1 MELRQGAGPLGT
13 CSFWLGVGG
22 RRPCPVQVR
31 VGALPLPTNGQIAK
45 GLALCWGPGATPL
58 AGSQGGALALPPPH
72 GHRALR
78 IVVAMSGGV
87 DSSVAAGLLHEQGH
101 EVIGVTLQLYDQGAA
116 LGRKG
121 ACCAGQDIHDARRVA
136 DQLGIAH
143 YVIDAEERFARAVIA
158 DFADSYAAGE
168 TPVPCIRC
176 NQTVK
181 FADLTALASDLG
193 AERLA
198 TGHYVRRVDGPDGA
212 ELHRAAD
219 ADRDQSWFLFATTQ
233 TQLDRCLFP
242 LGEMQDKRVVRDQ
255 AARLGLG
262 VAEKADSQ
270 DICFVP
276 SGSYAEIVGRLRPDA
291 LEPGDIT
298 RRDGTVVGQHDGV
311 ARFTVG
317 QSKRLGAAAMHDGQ
331 RQMVVAT
338 EPGARRVIIGPR
350 TVSTSDVSLREVNW
364 LISPDQGPI
373 RCSVKLRARDVPRP
387 ALVNAHEGGAV
398 VRLDEPALPAPG
410 QACVF
415 YTGDRVLGGG
425 FITRPAA

>member
-1 MELRQGAGPLGT
+1 MGLCPGPH
-13 CSFWLGVGG
+13 
-22 RRPCPVQVR
+22 QE
-31 VGALPLPTNGQIAK
+31 ALPLGSPPRGEAPWDLLIWWVGGEGASVYVRGPRRAPSLNPPMDRYCK
-45 GLALCWGPGATPL
+45 GPRPRLEVQEATPPGGVRGG
-58 AGSQGGALALPPPH
+58 GSPLALPPPH

-116 LGRKG
+116 SGRKG

-198 TGHYVRRVDGPDGA
+198 TGHYVRRVDGPEGA

-291 LEPGDIT
+291 LVSGDINGT
-298 RRDGTVVGQHDGV
+298 ARWDRCWAARRRGSVHRRSEQAARCGGDARRRAANGDRDRAWLATGDHWAAHGQHAGRVV
-311 ARFTVG
+311 ARG
-317 QSKRLGAAAMHDGQ
+317 
-331 RQMVVAT
+331 
-338 EPGARRVIIGPR
+338 
-350 TVSTSDVSLREVNW
+350 
-364 LISPDQGPI
+364 
-373 RCSVKLRARDVPRP
+373 
-387 ALVNAHEGGAV
+387 
-398 VRLDEPALPAPG
+398 
-410 QACVF
+410 
-415 YTGDRVLGGG
+415 
-425 FITRPAA
+425 